1 MYPCLFG
8 GVCWKT
14 KLLFKASTQHE
25 GLKKNGFHVKATVNV
40 HKKKVGF
47 FLSKCS
53 YFHLQGCLHIFTW
66 TEENNILDHAAHI
79 LEYHT

>member
-40 HKKKVGF
+40 QKI
-47 FLSKCS
+47 
-53 YFHLQGCLHIFTW
+53 GC
-66 TEENNILDHAAHI
+66 
-79 LEYHT
+79 